1 MCDLLRNFRSYNAL
15 IDKFIE
21 ESQKQ
26 QFNEKNK
33 IIEIEKMCLM
43 TSDIVLQVSFA
54 YIRPNI

>member
-43 TSDIVLQVSFA
+43 TSDIVLQVCFA